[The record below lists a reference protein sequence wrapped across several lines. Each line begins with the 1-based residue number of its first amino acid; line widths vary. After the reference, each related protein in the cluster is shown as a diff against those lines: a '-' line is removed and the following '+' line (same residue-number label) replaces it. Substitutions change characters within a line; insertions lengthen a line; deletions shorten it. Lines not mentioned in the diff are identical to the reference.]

1 MEVTKWLR
9 PLVYSP
15 GEMRLLV
22 DTPDLPTLQRH
33 ATDLG
38 IERGLKARITRMQ
51 RSKAWGELG
60 DLKRELI
67 HKEGASGKWD
77 AALVNAASGPRRKKA
92 GARRTNA

>member
-38 IERGLKARITRMQ
+38 LERGLKARITRMQ
-51 RSKAWGELG
+51 RSKAWGNLG
-60 DLKRELI
+60 DLKRELLDLWTEERNTLA
-67 HKEGASGKWD
+67 KEVMRDIEAQRKQ
-77 AALVNAASGPRRKKA
+77 RRKA
-92 GARRTNA
+92 AR